1 MLIQGSAFQFL
12 SQRDGNGD
20 RWGITCCATLCRHIY
35 RYALRFSV
43 FIVFIVFILDRDADV
58 WSEWTS
64 IHSTDTA
71 QWRYVTKKSHVEQ
84 RTYIHAVTQS
94 TTVLLA
100 TSPGDRRRASSMP
113 IIQMTLR
120 TGVIGTG
127 RLQQARQ

>member
-1 MLIQGSAFQFL
+1 MGHHMLCKFMQTHLPVCSSL
-12 SQRDGNGD
+12 
-20 RWGITCCATLCRHIY
+20 LCVDC
-35 RYALRFSV
+35 F
-43 FIVFIVFILDRDADV
+43 FIVDRDADL

-71 QWRYVTKKSHVEQ
+71 QWRYVTKKSHAEQ
-84 RTYIHAVTQS
+84 RTYIHAVTRS

-127 RLQQARQ
+127 RLQQVRQ

>member
-1 MLIQGSAFQFL
+1 MVI
-12 SQRDGNGD
+12 
-20 RWGITCCATLCRHIY
+20 
-35 RYALRFSV
+35 
-43 FIVFIVFILDRDADV
+43 ILDRDADV

-64 IHSTDTA
+64 IHDTDTA
-71 QWRYVTKKSHVEQ
+71 QWTYVTKKSHAEQ
-84 RTYIHAVTQS
+84 RTYIHAVTPS

-127 RLQQARQ
+127 RLQQVRQ

>member
-12 SQRDGNGD
+12 SQRDGSGD
-20 RWGITCCATLCRHIY
+20 RWGITCCATLCRYIC

-43 FIVFIVFILDRDADV
+43 FIVFILDRDADV
-58 WSEWTS
+58 CSEWTS

-71 QWRYVTKKSHVEQ
+71 QWRYVTKKSHAEQ

-100 TSPGDRRRASSMP
+100 TGPGDRRRASSMP

-127 RLQQARQ
+127 RLQQVRQ